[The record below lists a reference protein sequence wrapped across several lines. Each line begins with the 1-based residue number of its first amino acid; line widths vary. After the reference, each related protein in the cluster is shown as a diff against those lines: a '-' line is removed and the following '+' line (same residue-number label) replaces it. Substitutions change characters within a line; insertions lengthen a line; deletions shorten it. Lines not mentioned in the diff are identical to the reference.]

1 MRKVNI
7 GIIIPKMDQLLH
19 NALGI
24 AVRKLLTP
32 LVRILLGAGVPCG
45 VFVEQV
51 KRVYVDVARSD
62 FNLPRRKP
70 SISRAA
76 VLTGLNRKEVSR
88 LWKSQADADE
98 PAIDKYNRAARVIS
112 AWLRTERFADAR
124 GGPASLPFQL
134 DDSTQG
140 PSFSELVTLYSGDV
154 PARAVLDELLR
165 VGAVEH
171 LKNGNLRLIEHA
183 YVPAKGKEEKLGIL
197 GRDVAELLTTLDHN
211 LNAKPEDALFQRKVL
226 YDNLPIECLSG
237 LRERSSVAAQ
247 ELLENFDRQMSQ
259 LDRDETSVNEGTGRA
274 TVSIGIY
281 YYEDVSDDGSS
292 AAASRSDGK
301 AGERT

>member
-1 MRKVNI
+1 ME
-7 GIIIPKMDQLLH
+7 QLLH

-45 VFVEQV
+45 VFIEQV

-88 LWKSQADADE
+88 LWKSQAGADE

-112 AWLRTERFADAR
+112 AWLRTERFVDAR
-124 GGPASLPFQL
+124 GGPASLPFQI

-140 PSFSELVTLYSGDV
+140 PSFSELVTMYSGDV

-165 VGAVEH
+165 VGAVEK
-171 LKNGNLRLIEHA
+171 LKNGNLRLVEHA

-197 GRDVAELLTTLDHN
+197 GRDVAELLSTLDHN
-211 LNAKPEDALFQRKVL
+211 LNAKPEDARFQRKVL
-226 YDNLPIECLSG
+226 YDNLPIESLSG
-237 LRERSSVAAQ
+237 LRARSSVAAQ
-247 ELLENFDRQMSQ
+247 ELLENFDRQMSE

-281 YYEDVSDDGSS
+281 YYEDISDDNLSD
-292 AAASRSDGK
+292 AASSSDEK
-301 AGERT
+301 AGETT